1 MKLNNFITF
10 SLLCLAFWSCGDDKK
25 KLDASFSLTNSD
37 NKSQLTLNDS
47 YIFEIKNANNIKI
60 DSAVFYLNQK
70 KIKPTKRDHTW
81 ELNLSEMKL
90 GKKILRALIY
100 AQNTYVEKETQ
111 FEIVSH
117 VEPKLY
123 NYEIVNTYPH
133 DIEAYT
139 QGLEFYKDT
148 LYESTG
154 NGEGMGTGKKG
165 KSSVRKVDF
174 KTGKSYQKVELED
187 QYFGEGLTVFEHRL
201 YQLTW
206 RNRKGFVYNP
216 HNLKQLSSFVYS
228 KNIEGWGLCND
239 GTYLYQT
246 DGTHQMYKID
256 PKSMEITE
264 TIEVYSISGRVNAL
278 NELEYIDGKI
288 WGNVYQKD
296 AIAIINP
303 NNGII
308 EGLINLSKLKT
319 LVTQHPDLDVLNGI
333 AYHPERKTIFVTGK
347 NWDKLFEIKIL
358 ESSETAP

>member
-1 MKLNNFITF
+1 MKINKFIFF
-10 SLLCLAFWSCGDDKK
+10 SLLGLVFGSCADDKK
-25 KLDASFSLTNSD
+25 KLDESFSLKNTD
-37 NKSQLTLNDS
+37 NKSQFTLLDTYSFELINSKSLTTDS
-47 YIFEIKNANNIKI
+47 V
-60 DSAVFYLNQK
+60 VFYLNNV
-70 KIKPTKRDHTW
+70 KIRPEANNNHYKFD
-81 ELNLSEMKL
+81 LSEQRL
-90 GKKILRALIY
+90 GKKTIRALIY
-100 AQNTYVEKETQ
+100 LKNTFVEKETS
-111 FEIVSH
+111 FEITSH
-117 VEPKLY
+117 VEPKVY
-123 NYEIVNTYPH
+123 HYEIVNTFPH

-174 KTGKSYQKVELED
+174 KTGKPWLKVELDD
-187 QYFGEGLTVFEHRL
+187 QYFGEGLTVFENRL

-206 RNRKGFVYNP
+206 RSLKGFIYDP
-216 HNLKQLSSFVYS
+216 HSLKQLSTFTYS
-228 KNIEGWGLCND
+228 KKIEGWGLCND

-246 DGTHQMYKID
+246 DGTHIIYKLD
-256 PKSMEITE
+256 PKSLEI
-264 TIEVYSISGRVNAL
+264 IDSFEVYSISGRVNAL
-278 NELEYIDGKI
+278 NELEYVDGRI

-303 NNGII
+303 KNGII

-347 NWDKLFEIKIL
+347 NWDKLFEIKII
-358 ESSETAP
+358 E